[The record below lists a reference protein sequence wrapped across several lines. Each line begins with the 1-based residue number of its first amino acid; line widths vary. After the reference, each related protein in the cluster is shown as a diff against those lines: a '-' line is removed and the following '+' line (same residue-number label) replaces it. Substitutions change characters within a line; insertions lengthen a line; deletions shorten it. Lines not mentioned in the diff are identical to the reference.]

1 MKKILVCLL
10 FAFLT
15 AALLAKAAPEAAA
28 YEPGDPYSPDLS
40 ELIRGADH
48 RTYVE
53 TLTDYYMR
61 TNTRVWKALQ
71 KGQCAMFLFEG
82 CSDNLNDRR
91 LADLSYYRVSAV
103 CLVVRLDK
111 AGEPYIV
118 YFNQNCST
126 IPDRPLEFGAW
137 ELEDVGEVGPA
148 TVRDGTYELYSV
160 KHMGAYEALHVRD
173 SEKDEK
179 ISAVYMTPDGFVAT
193 EADCINI
200 HTRTG
205 NHVSRQGN
213 VVGGVYAGGRR
224 GLQPVFRADGF
235 HLLHAL
241 RRI

>member
-1 MKKILVCLL
+1 M
-10 FAFLT
+10 FLT
-15 AALLAKAAPEAAA
+15 AALLFKAAPEAAA

-40 ELIRGADH
+40 ELIRDADH

-61 TNTRVWKALQ
+61 TNTSVWKALR

-91 LADLSYYRVSAV
+91 LADLSFYRVSAV

-111 AGEPYIV
+111 SGEPYIV

-126 IPDRPLEFGAW
+126 IPDRPLEYGAW

-173 SEKDEK
+173 SEKD
-179 ISAVYMTPDGFVAT
+179 A
-193 EADCINI
+193 
-200 HTRTG
+200 
-205 NHVSRQGN
+205 
-213 VVGGVYAGGRR
+213 RR
-224 GLQPVFRADGF
+224 FPRST
-235 HLLHAL
+235 
-241 RRI
+241 

>member
-1 MKKILVCLL
+1 MKKILVRLL
-10 FAFLT
+10 FMFLT
-15 AALLAKAAPEAAA
+15 AALLFMAAPEAAA

-40 ELIRGADH
+40 ELIRDADH
-48 RTYVE
+48 RIYVE

-61 TNTRVWKALQ
+61 TNTSVWKALR

-91 LADLSYYRVSAV
+91 LADLSFYRVSAV

-111 AGEPYIV
+111 SGEPYIV

-179 ISAVYMTPDGFVAT
+179 ISAVYMTP
-193 EADCINI
+193 ADLSPRKP
-200 HTRTG
+200 TAST
-205 NHVSRQGN
+205 STP
-213 VVGGVYAGGRR
+213 A
-224 GLQPVFRADGF
+224 RA
-235 HLLHAL
+235 
-241 RRI
+241 IM

>member
-10 FAFLT
+10 LTFLT

-40 ELIRGADH
+40 ELIRDADH

-61 TNTRVWKALQ
+61 TNTRVWKALR

-91 LADLSYYRVSAV
+91 LTDLSYYRVSAV

-126 IPDRPLEFGAW
+126 IPDRPLEYGAW

-160 KHMGAYEALHVRD
+160 KHMGASPRKPTA
-173 SEKDEK
+173 ST
-179 ISAVYMTPDGFVAT
+179 STPAPAIT
-193 EADCINI
+193 
-200 HTRTG
+200 
-205 NHVSRQGN
+205 
-213 VVGGVYAGGRR
+213 
-224 GLQPVFRADGF
+224 
-235 HLLHAL
+235 
-241 RRI
+241 